1 MVQMKSYLFV
11 LDNGSQTSNFYIDL
25 LELTKDSVQEL
36 LKDLKKSAKKDD
48 FCSKDFVI
56 LNIIKLG

>member
-1 MVQMKSYLFV
+1 MKS
-11 LDNGSQTSNFYIDL
+11 
-25 LELTKDSVQEL
+25 SVQEL

>member
-1 MVQMKSYLFV
+1 MKSYLFV